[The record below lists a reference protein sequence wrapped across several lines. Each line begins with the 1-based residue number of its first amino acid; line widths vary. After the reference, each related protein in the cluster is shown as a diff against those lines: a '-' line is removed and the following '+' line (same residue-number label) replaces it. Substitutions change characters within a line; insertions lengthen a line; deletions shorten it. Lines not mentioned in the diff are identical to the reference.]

1 MPPPTIT
8 ISASSSPSKP
18 GKEGPDSL
26 HQRESV
32 ALREGDMQFYCDR
45 RGAARQAPRASR
57 VEVARRTSLAKR
69 RRRRLTPAGRGASI
83 GSESLDP
90 CIPAREETCHLP
102 RAWSSG

>member
-8 ISASSSPSKP
+8 SSASSSPSKP

-57 VEVARRTSLAKR
+57 VEVARRASLAKR
-69 RRRRLTPAGRGASI
+69 RRGRLTPAGRGGSI
-83 GSESLDP
+83 GSGRLDP
-90 CIPAREETCHLP
+90 GLQAMEETCE
-102 RAWSSG
+102 